1 MFQTLKAR
9 LHQAREWLLDYAY
22 LVTLGAMIAVI
33 AGTALYT
40 DHLRQQ
46 ENVQAAAPAPE
57 VASASPAPL
66 ASPSPLP
73 TLAPVRIPTT
83 FGAVR
88 PVSGKVIRSFSA
100 QPVFWQ
106 ALDCWQAHP
115 ALDLAAEPG
124 ETAVCMRDGTVIS
137 CLRDDLWGWHVAIRQ
152 TDGSVCTYSGLS
164 CALVQAGQNVTRG
177 QALGDVMA
185 LIPAEGELGAHLHLA
200 LRQNDEAVEPLLP
213 D

>member
-57 VASASPAPL
+57 VASASPAPS

-73 TLAPVRIPTT
+73 TLAPVRIPAT
-83 FGAVR
+83 FGSVR
-88 PVSGKVIRSFSA
+88 P
-100 QPVFWQ
+100 

-115 ALDLAAEPG
+115 ALDLAAESG

-164 CALVQAGQNVTRG
+164 CVLVQAGQNVTRG

-185 LIPAEGELGAHLHLA
+185 LIPAEGELGAHLHLT
-200 LRQNDEAVEPLLP
+200 LRQNGKAVEPVLP